1 MQFTLIRHGQT
12 TYNAVHRLNGDPAV
26 PVHLDAIGR
35 AQCAAR
41 AAELA
46 DRAFAVAVHTAFV
59 RTQESLDILLAGRDV
74 PRISIPELGDVRL
87 GVFEGR
93 PAGEYRIWRAGRLP
107 DDRPAGGE
115 SRIDALTRYVAGAQR
130 LLELDAHAVL
140 AVLHDVPI
148 RFILNA
154 ANGDDPIDGPIQG
167 IANMEMTV
175 IDRPALEAALQVMR
189 ARIGLAPAAA

>member
-74 PRISIPELGDVRL
+74 PRISIPELGDVGL

-93 PAGEYRIWRAGRLP
+93 PVGEYRIWRAGRLP

-115 SRIDALTRYVAGAQR
+115 SRIDALTRYVVGAQR
-130 LLELDAHAVL
+130 LLELDVHAVL

-154 ANGDDPIDGPIQG
+154 ANADDPIDGPIQS
-167 IANMEMTV
+167 IANMEMTI
-175 IDRPALEAALQVMR
+175 IDRPALQAALQVMR